1 MIAKWSASVTRR
13 HTSNGFTLGE
23 LLVSVFVLVII
34 LFMVTQL
41 MSSATSITRAGNKH
55 IDTDTQ
61 ARAVFDRIALDFA
74 QMVKRTD
81 VDYFVKGPAS
91 YNNHGHGNGH
101 GWGHGLG
108 TDQQGSDQ
116 IAFFSQVP
124 GYNSTNSSWRSPI
137 SLVAYRVNQRNATGN
152 PAYLRLERMG
162 KALLWNGAN
171 NNVNGNNVYYPI
183 VFLPQTIDGIDVWSA
198 AVNNGNSCNGNNA
211 SCDPDYETIGP
222 GVFRFEYYYLLKNGR
237 VTDVPWNIDVW
248 GTTRQSLTSPTNI
261 GLSEIESIAVVIAVI
276 DPAGRALINAASANS
291 LLDLAADM
299 SDFKT
304 APGRGVGGA
313 HRIGDMED
321 TWKGILFGDSNRGLP
336 GIVNTGQTSS
346 GTPVPP
352 EAVKA
357 IRIYTRYFDLKT
369 L

>member
-1 MIAKWSASVTRR
+1 MIAKWPTSVARR
-13 HTSNGFTLGE
+13 HTSDGFTLAE

-34 LFMVTQL
+34 LVIVTQL
-41 MSSATSITRAGNKH
+41 LTSATVITRTGHKE

-61 ARAVFDRIALDFA
+61 ARAVFDRMALDFA
-74 QMVKRTD
+74 QMIKRTD
-81 VDYFVKGPAS
+81 VDYFVKGPAN
-91 YNNHGHGNGH
+91 YNTHGHGNGH

-124 GYNSTNSSWRSPI
+124 GYNSTGSSWQSPI

-152 PAYLRLERMG
+152 SAYLKLERMG

-183 VFLPQTIDGIDVWSA
+183 VFLPQTIDGIDAWSA

-211 SCDPDYETIGP
+211 SCDPDYETIAP
-222 GVFRFEYYYLLKNGR
+222 GVFRFEYYYLLKNGQ
-237 VTDVPWNIDVW
+237 VTDVPWNRDVW
-248 GTTRQSLTSPTNI
+248 GNARTSLTSPTNI
-261 GLSEIESIAVVIAVI
+261 GLSEIESIAVVVAAI
-276 DPAGRALINAASANS
+276 DPASRALINAASPTS
-291 LLDLAADM
+291 LLDLATDLA
-299 SDFKT
+299 DFKT
-304 APGRGVGGA
+304 SPGRGVGGA

-321 TWKGILFGDSNRGLP
+321 YWKGTLFGDAGRGLP
-336 GIVNTGQTSS
+336 GVVNTGQTSS
-346 GTPVPP
+346 GSPVPP